1 MRVRR
6 DCVRRGTET
15 FEKQSKRSSV
25 TQDAVLS
32 LMRGEMELS
41 GKAMSRRGD

>member
-1 MRVRR
+1 VRVSR
-6 DCVRRGTET
+6 DSGRSGTET

-32 LMRGEMELS
+32 LMRGEMEL
-41 GKAMSRRGD
+41 